1 MMPFTLSRHPFA
13 GRAGILPEKAA
24 VFRRFLDSRTK
35 IRDEEMTGRYS
46 L

>member
-24 VFRRFLDSRTK
+24 VFRRFRG
-35 IRDEEMTGRYS
+35 RPDEDP
-46 L
+46 